1 MWYWKCLNNILGT
14 FLKNIIWI
22 LNVDLPPPF
31 FVIPNSPSP
40 PHWGEEA
47 MLHVECALCSLLFLS
62 FYYGEGSSVS
72 SVPPQQHNQS
82 SGYDARYYNTTSTNS
97 YDGHHSH
104 RQVSCQFVC
113 LCLFV
118 CLYVELFLRWAPIT
132 QTSGLYV
139 CLFVWLSDCVYVKL
153 LTISLWYHLINFH
166 RDFVSGCLLYLAHE

>member
-1 MWYWKCLNNILGT
+1 MDPKCG
-14 FLKNIIWI
+14 
-22 LNVDLPPPF
+22 
-31 FVIPNSPSP
+31 PSP
-40 PHWGEEA
+40 A
-47 MLHVECALCSLLFLS
+47 FLCNSKLSKSPTLRGGGYAACRVCTVSLTVLLFLS

-153 LTISLWYHLINFH
+153 LTIS
-166 RDFVSGCLLYLAHE
+166 V